1 LTEPTLLRGRV
12 LTFHAEP
19 SGPDDTASYTYIED
33 GAVRLQDGKIIGL
46 GEFADVF
53 QDTDIV
59 IDHRPHLIMP
69 GFIDTHIHYPQ
80 MQVLG
85 SWGAKL
91 LDWLSTYT
99 FPEEAKFSDPD
110 HAHRIAKAFF
120 AEVLR
125 NGTTTPV
132 AYCTSHAPSAEAFFS
147 VAAEQNIRVIGGKV
161 LMDRGAPDAVL
172 DTPQSGYDDSTA
184 LINKWHGNG
193 RASYAITPRFAI
205 TSTPEQM
212 AVAQTLMSEN
222 PSCYMQTH
230 LSENVDEI
238 EFTLSLYPQAK
249 DYLDVYET
257 YELLGEKSLFG
268 HAIHLSDR
276 EVGAL
281 SETGSA
287 AVYCPTSNAFLG
299 SGMYDEATL
308 ANAGVKRAIATDVGG
323 GTSFSMLKTLDEG
336 YKLLQFRNQ
345 KLHPLKSFYWITLGN
360 ANALSMTDKIGTLD
374 VGTEADVVVL
384 DTRATPVM
392 ALRMETVEHL
402 WEELFVLQTLGDDRS
417 VVQTYVAAEPTQ
429 PV

>member
-1 LTEPTLLRGRV
+1 
-12 LTFHAEP
+12 
-19 SGPDDTASYTYIED
+19 
-33 GAVRLQDGKIIGL
+33 
-46 GEFADVF
+46 
-53 QDTDIV
+53 
-59 IDHRPHLIMP
+59 
-69 GFIDTHIHYPQ
+69 
-80 MQVLG
+80 
-85 SWGAKL
+85 
-91 LDWLSTYT
+91 
-99 FPEEAKFSDPD
+99 
-110 HAHRIAKAFF
+110 
-120 AEVLR
+120 
-125 NGTTTPV
+125 
-132 AYCTSHAPSAEAFFS
+132 
-147 VAAEQNIRVIGGKV
+147 
-161 LMDRGAPDAVL
+161 MDRGAPDAVL

-212 AVAQTLMSEN
+212 VVAQTLKSEN

-238 EFTLSLYPQAK
+238 EYTLSLYPQAK

-257 YELLGEKSLFG
+257 YDLLGEKSLFG

-281 SETGSA
+281 SRTGST

-360 ANALSMTDKIGTLD
+360 ADALSMTDKIGTLD
-374 VGTEADVVVL
+374 VGTEADIVVL

-392 ALRMETVEHL
+392 ALRMETVEHP
-402 WEELFVLQTLGDDRS
+402 WEELFVLQTMGDDRS